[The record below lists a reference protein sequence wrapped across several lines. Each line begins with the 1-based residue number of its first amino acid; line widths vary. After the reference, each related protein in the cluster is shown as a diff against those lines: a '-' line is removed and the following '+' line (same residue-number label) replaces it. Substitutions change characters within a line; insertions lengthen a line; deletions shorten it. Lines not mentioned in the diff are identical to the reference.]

1 MPFFTIFAIVAGV
14 PGLYICVMNYV
25 SICVSVR
32 NRKRGVD
39 RYVSP
44 VPFAAGILMFA
55 SAAILLPKIIWAL
68 AFIAFATDHTYFSF
82 IYAVFKGCFKK

>member
-1 MPFFTIFAIVAGV
+1 MTIFAIVIGAL
-14 PGLYICVMNYV
+14 GLYICVMNYV
-25 SICVSVR
+25 SIGVSIR

-55 SAAILLPKIIWAL
+55 SAAILLPKNI
-68 AFIAFATDHTYFSF
+68 
-82 IYAVFKGCFKK
+82 

>member
-1 MPFFTIFAIVAGV
+1 MPFFTIFAIVIGV
-14 PGLYICVMNYV
+14 LGLYICAMNYV

-55 SAAILLPKIIWAL
+55 SAVILLPKNIWAL
-68 AFIAFATDHTYFSF
+68 AFIAFAADHTYLSF